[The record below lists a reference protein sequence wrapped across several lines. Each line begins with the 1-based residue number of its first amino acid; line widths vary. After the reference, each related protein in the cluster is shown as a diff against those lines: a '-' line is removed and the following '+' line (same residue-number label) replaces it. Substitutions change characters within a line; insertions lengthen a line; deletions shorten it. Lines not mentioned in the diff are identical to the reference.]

1 MKQLTPDGWRHALRC
16 DSTGRG
22 GWRPP
27 CNCHTATGDR
37 PIKEKN
43 RHRQRIL
50 SMMSAVSKMKRVFV
64 KCMLLAILSLFT
76 ISTPLS
82 GAQLVNIV
90 IRNSSNQ
97 LMIDIK
103 LKDVFT
109 EDLEAALS
117 KGIPID
123 ISFSVSLFEVHNF
136 WFDKKIIS
144 KTATHQVRF
153 DTLKKVYKIQ
163 RSWQNRGFMA
173 EKNSIEVQRIMSE
186 INGFKIIPLT
196 RLEKGTQYQLRIKSE
211 LQDRSYPF
219 TGTPWEF
226 ETDWYTI
233 NFIY

>member
-1 MKQLTPDGWRHALRC
+1 MK
-16 DSTGRG
+16 SIF
-22 GWRPP
+22 
-27 CNCHTATGDR
+27 
-37 PIKEKN
+37 IKCLVLF
-43 RHRQRIL
+43 IIYL
-50 SMMSAVSKMKRVFV
+50 F
-64 KCMLLAILSLFT
+64 AIPT
-76 ISTPLS
+76 HLS

-90 IRNSSNQ
+90 IRNSTNE

-109 EDLEAALS
+109 KELKAALS

-123 ISFSVSLFEVHNF
+123 IAFSVSLFEVHNF
-136 WFDKKIIS
+136 WFDEKIIS
-144 KTATHQVRF
+144 KATTHQVRF

-163 RSWQNRGFMA
+163 RSWQNQGFIA
-173 EKNSIEVQRIMSE
+173 EKNSIAAQRIMSE
-186 INGFKIIPLT
+186 INGLRVIPLA